1 MQWKSKYIS
10 FVVAVAL
17 SCMQRAASRMA
28 KETQEDYLNHLYLQV
43 KDRPLR
49 EGELNL
55 LPDDSLPGFA
65 NTVRCIPESEEGIYG
80 RITAIARVK
89 KFPIL
94 SCAIFSLQC
103 NLSSRLHHVL

>member
-28 KETQEDYLNHLYLQV
+28 METQEDYLNHLYLQV

-65 NTVRCIPESEEGIYG
+65 NTVRCIPESEEGTG
-80 RITAIARVK
+80 SITAIARVK
-89 KFPIL
+89 NSQL
-94 SCAIFSLQC
+94 SRAAFSLLC
-103 NLSSRLHHVL
+103 NLSSRLHHVM